1 VKNVSISALRADCF
15 ELLRQVEKTKKPIR
29 ITRFGQPL
37 AEIHPC
43 SLNSLNCDLARA
55 ARNARDI
62 EIINRNA
69 DRLNAEAEDAL
80 EYQAP
85 WDLDE
90 PKKRPARKKSRTR

>member
-1 VKNVSISALRADCF
+1 
-15 ELLRQVEKTKKPIR
+15 VEQTKKPLR

-37 AEIHPC
+37 AKIQPL
-43 SLNSLNCDLARA
+43 SLEEYKIDLTRA
-55 ARNARDI
+55 ARDSRDI

-85 WDLDE
+85 WELDE
-90 PKKRPARKKSRTR
+90 PKKRLVRKKSRTR